1 MQALRL
7 LDIGTESSL
16 PICIRKP
23 CGGIRPLT
31 VSHDNNVFLNGLAK
45 QAIQREIARLKI
57 LPENLCLY
65 QKGKGCS
72 DATIVDTVVKEV
84 ALQNNTFYLAE
95 IGDDA
100 EKNV

>member
-1 MQALRL
+1 
-7 LDIGTESSL
+7 
-16 PICIRKP
+16 
-23 CGGIRPLT
+23 
-31 VSHDNNVFLNGLAK
+31 
-45 QAIQREIARLKI
+45 
-57 LPENLCLY
+57 LY

-100 EKNV
+100 EKMFDRLYLEMQIALL